1 MATSPIHSLPPELL
15 QKVWSFLPFFDLLR
29 CQRVCKGWNKFL
41 PGDDQVLHRATF
53 SPGTVAT
60 SPYAEWDVYID
71 FRQQH
76 EAQNG
81 ALPRLIFSL
90 DVTTSARGRADR
102 WRKLPG
108 GKLIKDE
115 THHPILKD
123 THAFVKLIHPEFS
136 RSGNVIDPFQLT
148 DEDHEW
154 QGTEKNHVLENDN
167 GVTVGDFVQVLRQE
181 LKNAAT
187 ELTNY
192 GARLTRIELYN

>member
-1 MATSPIHSLPPELL
+1 M
-15 QKVWSFLPFFDLLR
+15 
-29 CQRVCKGWNKFL
+29 
-41 PGDDQVLHRATF
+41 HRATF

-136 RSGNVIDPFQLT
+136 RSGNVIDPFQFTDVQDLKLLEKEPESNNASWQKQLARVPAAKKLKLEVAWRMSIPY